1 MIEKKSNKKI
11 FIAGHRG
18 MVGTS
23 LTKFFKRK
31 KFGKLITINRSRLN
45 LENYNQVEKF
55 IRRKKPDIII
65 NCAGRVGGIMA
76 NSTYPIEFLYENI
89 LIQLNLIKSAYK
101 NNIKHFINLGSSCIY
116 PKNAKQPIKEEYLL
130 SSKLEKT
137 NEAYAL
143 AKIIGL
149 KACEYYNQQYK
160 TSFITIMPCNLYG
173 PNDNFN
179 LQNSHFLPAL
189 IKKFA
194 KTKKKVE
201 IWGSGLPKREIMYV
215 DDISSAIFFIIKKKL
230 SKDKFLTNYI
240 KRSSVINVGSDKEYS
255 IKQIANIIAKIT
267 NNKSGLKFNKKY
279 PDGTPR
285 KILDN
290 RTIKKLGW
298 KSKVSLEEGL
308 KKTLNWYYKRKD
320 NK

>member
-1 MIEKKSNKKI
+1 
-11 FIAGHRG
+11 

-143 AKIIGL
+143 AKI
-149 KACEYYNQQYK
+149 ACTKYCQFVNNNSKLNYK
-160 TSFITIMPCNLYG
+160 TVMPCNVYG
-173 PNDNFN
+173 PNEEHKGDMRSVVSKAYEQIAETGRMTLFRSHHPDYRDGEQKRDFLYVKDAVLMTLWLAENEQANGLFN
-179 LQNSHFLPAL
+179 LGNGTARTWLDLGNSIFSAL
-189 IKKFA
+189 GLEPN
-194 KTKKKVE
+194 VE
-201 IWGSGLPKREIMYV
+201 FVDMPEI
-215 DDISSAIFFIIKKKL
+215 L
-230 SKDKFLTNYI
+230 KDKYQYFTEARMERLRKAGYMTPFTNIEDGVRQYVQNFLSTKDPYI
-240 KRSSVINVGSDKEYS
+240 
-255 IKQIANIIAKIT
+255 
-267 NNKSGLKFNKKY
+267 
-279 PDGTPR
+279 
-285 KILDN
+285 
-290 RTIKKLGW
+290 
-298 KSKVSLEEGL
+298 
-308 KKTLNWYYKRKD
+308 
-320 NK
+320 